1 MRLPLRTLCDAD
13 LLRAHAAASASLD
26 GFRQATL
33 QHGSLIQ
40 SWVGRADVVALE
52 HYPRGG
58 VVDRQHG
65 SQFFYHCHRAD
76 SADRADRT
84 EHGHVHLFWHATRS
98 GRRRRLAPTTGTEAE
113 WSRSAPTHLI
123 AIGLNA
129 RGLPVSLFSVNRW
142 VTGGHWFDA
151 PTTLCMLNRFQLR
164 DVPGHTESCA
174 WITTFVQLYA
184 PTVASVLEARDR
196 RLARQTNPARA
207 LDDRRIEVINS
218 ARIDWMKD
226 LQRLDDEVA
235 ARGQLAR

>member
-13 LLRAHAAASASLD
+13 LLRAHAAARVSLN

-33 QHGSLIQ
+33 RHGSLIQ

-52 HYPRGG
+52 HYPPGG
-58 VVDRQHG
+58 VVDRQRG

-76 SADRADRT
+76 GA

-98 GRRRRLAPTTGTEAE
+98 GRRRRLAPTTNTSTATEAE

-123 AIGLNA
+123 SIGLDA
-129 RGLPVSLFSVNRW
+129 RGLPVSLFSVNQW

-151 PTTLCMLNRFQLR
+151 PTTLCMLNRFELR

-174 WITTFVQLYA
+174 WITAFVQLYA
-184 PTVASVLEARDR
+184 PTVASVLAARDR
-196 RLARQTNPARA
+196 RLARQNNPARA
-207 LDDRRIEVINS
+207 RGDRRIEVISS
-218 ARIDWMKD
+218 ARVDWMKD
-226 LQRLDDEVA
+226 LERLDDEVI
-235 ARGQLAR
+235 ARGLEAR